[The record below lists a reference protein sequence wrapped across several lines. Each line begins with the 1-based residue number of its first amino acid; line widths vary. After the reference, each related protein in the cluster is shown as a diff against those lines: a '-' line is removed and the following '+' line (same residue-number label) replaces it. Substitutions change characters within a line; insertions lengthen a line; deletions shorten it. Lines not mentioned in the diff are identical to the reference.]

1 MDIMYLHF
9 RVKLSTA
16 NEKKNHK
23 YAIRIAEISQLIQQ
37 RYTENITLKELADEV
52 HLSVPY
58 LSKFFVDYF
67 GMNFLSYLNQYRLM
81 HAMQELSIT
90 DKNIDE
96 VAIDGF
102 PNSHAFV
109 TLLKK
114 EYGMLPKEYRR
125 EQKRKATDLSTIRTT

>member
-96 VAIDGF
+96 VAIDSGF

-114 EYGMLPKEYRR
+114 NMECC
-125 EQKRKATDLSTIRTT
+125 QKNIGASKKKKSNRPLNN